1 MGRIDRDTMFLQ
13 VAQTVALRGTCERA
27 RVGAVLS
34 RDGRIIGIGY
44 NGAPPGM
51 PHCIAPEVGCETDDH
66 ICTCGDCQVAP
77 YEDRCKHAEG
87 CERTVHAEANA
98 IAFAARHGVA
108 VEGAELWCTHAPCY
122 VCAKL
127 ILSAG
132 ITTLHYII
140 PYRDQRGTQLLI
152 DAGLAVM
159 THVPG

>member
-1 MGRIDRDTMFLQ
+1 MGRIDRDTLFLR

-27 RVGAVLS
+27 QVGAVLS
-34 RDGRIIGIGY
+34 RDGRIIGMGY

-51 PHCIAPEVGCETDDH
+51 PHCTEIGCEDEH
-66 ICTCGDCQVAP
+66 VAGDYVASDSP
-77 YEDRCKHAEG
+77 VVLKERVHVIIEG
-87 CERTVHAEANA
+87 CARTVHAEANA

-132 ITTLHYII
+132 ITTLHYIT
-140 PYRDQRGTQLLI
+140 PYRDQRGTQLLL
-152 DAGLAVM
+152 DAGVAVI
-159 THVPG
+159 THV